1 MGNEN
6 IILKRVFFFM
16 ICLTAISVYL
26 VFLSIYGNLH
36 ICNPFGRTRQKQ
48 TNVLF
53 TLDINPSQWRELPF
67 SRISRCNKNSPA
79 ANIRNIDAFIL
90 ENSVVFRPTSK
101 SFHRQKGAAIKTIGE
116 QVIL

>member
-53 TLDINPSQWRELPF
+53 TLDINPSHPWRELPF

-79 ANIRNIDAFIL
+79 ANIRNIDAFIWD
-90 ENSVVFRPTSK
+90 NSVVFRPTSK
-101 SFHRQKGAAIKTIGE
+101 SFH
-116 QVIL
+116 

>member
-16 ICLTAISVYL
+16 ICLTATSVYS

-36 ICNPFGRTRQKQ
+36 ICNPSGRTRQKQ

-79 ANIRNIDAFIL
+79 ANRRNIDAFIL
-90 ENSVVFRPTSK
+90 ESSVVFRPTSK

>member
-1 MGNEN
+1 
-6 IILKRVFFFM
+6 M
-16 ICLTAISVYL
+16 ICLTAISVYS

-36 ICNPFGRTRQKQ
+36 ICNPSGRTRQKQ

-79 ANIRNIDAFIL
+79 ANRRNIDAFYIL
-90 ENSVVFRPTSK
+90 ESSVVFRSTSK